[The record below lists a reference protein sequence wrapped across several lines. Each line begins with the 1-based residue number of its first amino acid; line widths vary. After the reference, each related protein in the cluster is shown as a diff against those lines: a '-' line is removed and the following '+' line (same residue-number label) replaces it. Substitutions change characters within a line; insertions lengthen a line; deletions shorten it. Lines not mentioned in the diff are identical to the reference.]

1 MTVSLGNNN
10 SPPFTTEDNPQDEA
24 IAVDGSTEIDL
35 QALAEAVYR
44 LFQRELRW
52 ERERLGRY
60 R

>member
-1 MTVSLGNNN
+1 MTVSLGNNDT
-10 SPPFTTEDNPQDEA
+10 PPPTTEDNPQDE
-24 IAVDGSTEIDL
+24 VTGSTEIDL
-35 QALAEAVYR
+35 QALAEAVYN